1 MLKEIKEF
9 FKSYYP
15 KRENNTPYTKKST
28 SFFEVVNANDEAAIY
43 SLFYRKDV
51 QEAIQDV
58 EDSLIYTKYYNI
70 FYKCYNMISIVSSCV
85 SKITDHLTTCDIQID
100 EEEETEEN
108 EKINKILNS
117 VKFKKKIIDFF
128 IKAHLYGFGAFQL
141 GEYQEDKKEFKF
153 FSVIPE
159 ILINPAKKK
168 ILNRAGQDYVPVVD
182 FTEELIG
189 DQQSFFF
196 YFESEKGVLSK
207 CFNDLCLLDIS
218 QAYMTSAIDG
228 ELRPFMLM
236 KADIQDEN
244 RRRELTA
251 SMSEMLKTRKF
262 LTSTDGDLQ
271 IISVPSDGVRFSSE
285 EKEKIILSIRELL
298 LGSPD
303 AVSTNYR
310 QADAQMTSADL
321 RFRSYET
328 MLEGML
334 DSYDFK
340 RVLTYAGV
348 DVMNKKFKLV
358 RDNKDSVNVSLEK
371 IKVLTNA
378 GYRLEAQ
385 EIKEMIGVEVEEEY
399 KEPDYMNT
407 KNKLENED

>member
-1 MLKEIKEF
+1 
-9 FKSYYP
+9 
-15 KRENNTPYTKKST
+15 
-28 SFFEVVNANDEAAIY
+28 
-43 SLFYRKDV
+43 
-51 QEAIQDV
+51 
-58 EDSLIYTKYYNI
+58 
-70 FYKCYNMISIVSSCV
+70 MISIVSSCV

-108 EKINKILNS
+108 EKINKILNY

-141 GEYQEDKKEFKF
+141 GEYKEEKQEFSF
-153 FSVIPE
+153 FSFIPE

-182 FTEELIG
+182 FNEELIG
-189 DQQSFFF
+189 DQKSFFF

-207 CFNDLCLLDIS
+207 CFNDLCLLDLS

-228 ELRPFMLM
+228 ELRPFTVI
-236 KADIQDEN
+236 KTEVQDEN
-244 RRRELTA
+244 RKKEINQSVEAMQESR
-251 SMSEMLKTRKF
+251 MVV
-262 LTSTDGDLQ
+262 TDGDIQ
-271 IISVPSDGVRFSSE
+271 IVPVPSDGVRFSSE

-371 IKVLTNA
+371 IKVLTTA
-378 GYRLEAQ
+378 GYRLEAE

-399 KEPDYMNT
+399 KEPDYM
-407 KNKLENED
+407 KPKKKLENED

>member
-328 MLEGML
+328 MLEGMI

-340 RVLTYAGV
+340 RVLNYAGI
-348 DVMNKKFKLV
+348 DVLNKKFKLV
-358 RDNKDSVNVSLEK
+358 RDNKDSVNVSIEK

-399 KEPDYMNT
+399 KEPEYMKT

>member
-15 KRENNTPYTKKST
+15 KRENEKPAAKKYT

-43 SLFYRKDV
+43 SLFSRKDV

-58 EDSLIYTKYYNI
+58 ENSLIYTKYYNI

-141 GEYQEDKKEFKF
+141 GEYKEEKQEFSF
-153 FSVIPE
+153 FSFIPE

-168 ILNRAGQDYVPVVD
+168 ILNRAGQEYVPVVD
-182 FTEELIG
+182 FNEKLIG
-189 DQQSFFF
+189 DQKSFFF

-207 CFNDLCLLDIS
+207 CFNDLCLLDLS

-228 ELRPFMLM
+228 ELRPFTVI
-236 KADIQDEN
+236 KTEVQDEH
-244 RRRELTA
+244 
-251 SMSEMLKTRKF
+251 RKKEINQ
-262 LTSTDGDLQ
+262 SVEAMQESRMVVTDGDIQ
-271 IISVPSDGVRFSSE
+271 IVPVPSDGVRFSSE

-328 MLEGML
+328 MLEGMI

-340 RVLTYAGV
+340 RVLNYAGI
-348 DVMNKKFKLV
+348 DVLNKKFKLV
-358 RDNKDSVNVSLEK
+358 RDNKDSVNVSIEK

-378 GYRLEAQ
+378 GYRLEAE

-399 KEPDYMNT
+399 KEPDYMRT

>member
-15 KRENNTPYTKKST
+15 KRENDTLYSKKST
-28 SFFEVVNANDEAAIY
+28 SFFEVVNANNEAAIY

-100 EEEETEEN
+100 EDEETEEN

-128 IKAHLYGFGAFQL
+128 IKAHLYGFGALQL

-159 ILINPAKKK
+159 ILINPAKRK

-182 FTEELIG
+182 FNEELIG
-189 DQQSFFF
+189 DQKSFFF

-218 QAYMTSAIDG
+218 QAYTTSAING

-236 KADIQDEN
+236 KAEIQDED

-251 SMSEMLKTRKF
+251 SMSEMMNTRKF

-271 IISVPSDGVRFSSE
+271 IVSVPSDGVRFLSE

-328 MLEGML
+328 MFEGMI

-340 RVLTYAGV
+340 RVLNYAGV
-348 DVMNKKFKLV
+348 DLLNKKFKLV

-378 GYRLEAQ
+378 GYRLEAE

-399 KEPDYMNT
+399 KEPEYMKT
-407 KNKLENED
+407 KTKLENED